1 MTGHESFGIAAFR
14 SRQQVMR
21 FDSALRRAGIHSEIV
36 STPKD
41 VSVGCGL
48 SVAFDPR
55 DAAAVMDIYQRLLKL
70 TKWPLKHRDYYLL
83 LHSLHK
89 LHRLNQAILVQ
100 IVLQYNLQKLRLSQ
114 SLLIGK
120 ICTNR

>member
-1 MTGHESFGIAAFR
+1 MQYSENSGIAAFR

-48 SVAFDPR
+48 SVAFDPK
-55 DAAAVMDIYQRLLKL
+55 DTAAVLDVYQRSR
-70 TKWPLKHRDYYLL
+70 PG
-83 LHSLHK
+83 
-89 LHRLNQAILVQ
+89 N
-100 IVLQYNLQKLRLSQ
+100 
-114 SLLIGK
+114 LIGFYQVTRAPGQRAQVRPM
-120 ICTNR
+120 IL

>member
-1 MTGHESFGIAAFR
+1 MQYSDNSGIAAFR

-21 FDSALRRAGIHSEIV
+21 FDSALRRAGIRSEIV

-55 DAAAVMDIYQRLLKL
+55 DAAAVMDIYQRSR
-70 TKWPLKHRDYYLL
+70 PG
-83 LHSLHK
+83 
-89 LHRLNQAILVQ
+89 N
-100 IVLQYNLQKLRLSQ
+100 
-114 SLLIGK
+114 LIGFYQVVRSPGQRPQVMPM
-120 ICTNR
+120 NM